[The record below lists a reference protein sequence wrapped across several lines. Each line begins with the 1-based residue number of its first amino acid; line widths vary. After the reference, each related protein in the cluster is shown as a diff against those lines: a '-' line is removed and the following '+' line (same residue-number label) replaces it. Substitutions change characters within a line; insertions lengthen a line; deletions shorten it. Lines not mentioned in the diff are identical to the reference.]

1 MYTITSPST
10 IQMHSPRLPW
20 EVIEWVINL
29 SSHRPNT
36 LCSLALTCRHLRRPS
51 HLAMFGKVQ
60 LESSDHVFAFVAF
73 LQANPELQ
81 PFVHTIVVTPAAFG
95 PSVLY
100 VLPNL
105 SSIECV
111 DESQL
116 GEPEDEDGEGEQ
128 EVQERDGDGE
138 DERPHIPDYMRP
150 PTSVNRSLAV
160 HPTSLACFKQLGAQ
174 IRTLRLN
181 SVSFPTSLAFV
192 QILLAFSSITRLVCE
207 KVEIEAAGSEAPL
220 AVVIQRL
227 SEHLQL
233 KTLVVRVLPLVVR
246 AIVKAPCCRLI
257 LLVLLGVR
265 TVLHLRVCC
274 SSILL

>member
-36 LCSLALTCRHLRRPS
+36 LCNLALTCRHLRRPS

-128 EVQERDGDGE
+128 EREGEGE
-138 DERPHIPDYMRP
+138 DERLHIPDYMRP
-150 PTSVNRSLAV
+150 PTSVNRSLDL
-160 HPTSLACFKQLGAQ
+160 HPSSLACFKQLGAH

-192 QILLAFSSITRLVCE
+192 QTLLAFSSITRLVCE

-220 AVVIQRL
+220 AVATRRL

-233 KTLVVRVLPLVVR
+233 KTLVVRALPLVSAR
-246 AIVKAPCCRLI
+246 SLK
-257 LLVLLGVR
+257 LLPAD
-265 TVLHLRVCC
+265 
-274 SSILL
+274 